1 MSSEEREH
9 KLRTS
14 SVLNIT
20 AGILFFVA
28 GFNLL
33 TGDRGI
39 DWMYLLVGAVF
50 IIGGV
55 WGLRQ

>member
-1 MSSEEREH
+1 MSTEEREH

-14 SVLNIT
+14 AVLNIA
-20 AGILFFVA
+20 AGVLFLVA
-28 GFNLL
+28 AFNLL

-50 IIGGV
+50 VIGGI
-55 WGLRQ
+55 WGLRR